1 MNPLVLECLTKSS
14 ISLQRMK
21 GTGILKGGDYG
32 TGDEGGYGWEEG
44 RNGPE
49 GPVHN
54 AHNVQ

>member
-32 TGDEGGYGWEEG
+32 IGDGGGYGREEG
-44 RNGPE
+44 RNGAR
-49 GPVHN
+49 GTCS
-54 AHNVQ
+54 